1 MADSD
6 GGWRRAVVIRN
17 DLQRREAIIEAAWSC
32 FLQHG
37 YAKTSLEDV
46 AKRAGLSRPLIY
58 LQFANKRELFSC
70 AVEKMMDKN
79 FDAAKIIATQD
90 IDKKAKLLLIIEAW
104 LLEPLAHLMSSPQG
118 DELFDQALGVAPTV
132 QSTHHERTRQL
143 LAAVIEDAAAA
154 DVFRLALKG
163 LISDRPSIE
172 TLRARVAVLAEHFV
186 I

>member
-1 MADSD
+1 MA
-6 GGWRRAVVIRN
+6 VRN
-17 DLQRREAIIEAAWSC
+17 DPQRREAIIEAAWSC

-70 AVEKMMDKN
+70 AIEKMMDKN
-79 FDAAKIIATQD
+79 FVSAKKILD
-90 IDKKAKLLLIIEAW
+90 IDIERKAKLLMIIDAW
-104 LLEPLAHLMSSPQG
+104 LLGPLAHLMSSPQG
-118 DELFDQALGVAPTV
+118 DELFDQALAVSPSV
-132 QSTHHERTRQL
+132 QSTHRERTQQL
-143 LAAVIEDAAAA
+143 LAAVIDDAAAA

-163 LISDRPSIE
+163 LITDRPSIE
-172 TLRARVAVLAEHFV
+172 TLQARVAVLAEHFV

>member
-1 MADSD
+1 MVVRSD
-6 GGWRRAVVIRN
+6 PP
-17 DLQRREAIIEAAWSC
+17 RREAILEAAWSC

-70 AVEKMMDKN
+70 AIEKMMDKN
-79 FDAAKIIATQD
+79 FTSATRILDLD
-90 IDKKAKLLLIIEAW
+90 IDRKAKLLRIIDVW

-118 DELFDQALGVAPTV
+118 NELFDQALGVTPTV
-132 QSTHHERTRQL
+132 QSTHRERTGQL
-143 LAAVIEDAAAA
+143 LTAVIDEPAAA

-163 LISDRPSIE
+163 LMTDRPSIE
-172 TLRARVAVLAEHFV
+172 TLRARVAVLAERFV

>member
-1 MADSD
+1 M
-6 GGWRRAVVIRN
+6 VVRN
-17 DLQRREAIIEAAWSC
+17 DLPRRETIIEAAWSC

-58 LQFANKRELFSC
+58 LQFANKQELFAC
-70 AVEKMMDKN
+70 AIEKIMDRN
-79 FDAAKIIATQD
+79 FVSATRVLDLD
-90 IDKKAKLLLIIEAW
+90 IDRKAKLLRIVDVW

-118 DELFDQALGVAPTV
+118 NELFDQALGVAPTV
-132 QSTHHERTRQL
+132 QSAHNERTRQL
-143 LAAVIEDAAAA
+143 LAAVIDDPAAA

-163 LISDRPSIE
+163 LMTDRPAIE
-172 TLRARVAVLAEHFV
+172 TLRARVAVLAARFV